1 MSGAKRQTIKHI
13 LKVKDSIGLKK
24 IEERDW
30 QFLAEKLIHGV
41 EFKNPYENSM
51 EKKPETIQTV
61 ENNYRT
67 IRRVYQH
74 LYADIAD
81 IFFRIY
87 SFFRSR
93 WDTATWR
100 WY

>member
-30 QFLAEKLIHGV
+30 QFLVEKIIHGV

-67 IRRVYQH
+67 IRRV
-74 LYADIAD
+74 
-81 IFFRIY
+81 
-87 SFFRSR
+87 
-93 WDTATWR
+93 
-100 WY
+100 

>member
-1 MSGAKRQTIKHI
+1 ME
-13 LKVKDSIGLKK
+13 K
-24 IEERDW
+24 I
-30 QFLAEKLIHGV
+30 IHGV

-87 SFFRSR
+87 SFFRS
-93 WDTATWR
+93 
-100 WY
+100 